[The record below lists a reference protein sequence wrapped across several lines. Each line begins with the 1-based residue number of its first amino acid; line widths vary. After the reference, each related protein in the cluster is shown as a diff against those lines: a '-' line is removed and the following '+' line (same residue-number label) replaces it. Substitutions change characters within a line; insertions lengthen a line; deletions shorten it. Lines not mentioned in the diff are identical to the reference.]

1 MKTLIRALL
10 AALCLTFPV
19 GATIVL
25 NGTLT
30 WKVAKPNCTFKM
42 DGGIQ
47 NLGPGASG
55 ALKLI
60 LWATPAKFPSRGYA
74 LASYN
79 LGYLQ
84 AGTQFA
90 DFKFKTPVNIPKID
104 GNFFFTVAVLEL
116 TTSGWLNR
124 AYVTTG
130 TETLDQGEL
139 MTGVKWLVPLKPI
152 IQPPSKLTTG
162 SQLKLTVRADRDLD
176 GIIRG
181 TWAKT
186 TVTMEKNGF
195 AEVLVAGDES
205 DWFRSYSVGKSFINN
220 TKVPTGKL
228 ELDPEDTTGSST
240 ITLFFQSPK
249 AGVYRNVIT
258 NPRGGS
264 TTWGTFTYKEAS

>member
-1 MKTLIRALL
+1 MKTLIRTLM
-10 AALCLTFPV
+10 AALFLTFPA

-47 NLGPGASG
+47 NLGPGSSG

-60 LWATPAKFPSRGYA
+60 LWATPAKFPSKGYA

-79 LGYLQ
+79 LGYLP
-84 AGTQFA
+84 AGYQFN
-90 DFKFKTPVNIPKID
+90 DFSYKTPVNIPKID
-104 GNFFFTVAVLEL
+104 GSYFFTVSVLEL

-130 TETLDQGEL
+130 KETLDQGEL
-139 MTGVKWLVPLKPI
+139 MTGIKWLVPNKPVI
-152 IQPPSKLTTG
+152 PPPSDLPTG
-162 SQLKLTVRADRDLD
+162 SQLKLTVRADRDFD

-181 TWAKT
+181 TWAQT
-186 TVTMEKNGF
+186 TVAIKKNGQ

-205 DWFRSYSVGKSFINN
+205 DWLETYTVGKSPINN

-240 ITLFFQSPK
+240 ITLFFQSPT
-249 AGVYRNVIT
+249 AGVYRNVAT

-264 TTWGTFTYKEAS
+264 TTWGTFTYKIPD